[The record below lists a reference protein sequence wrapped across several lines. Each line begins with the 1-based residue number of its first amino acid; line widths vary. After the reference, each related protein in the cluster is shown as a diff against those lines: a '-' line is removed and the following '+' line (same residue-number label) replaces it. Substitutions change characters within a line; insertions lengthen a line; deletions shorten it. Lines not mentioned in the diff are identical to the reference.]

1 MMNFCEQPDVGT
13 WPWSPV
19 VDREIR
25 KPANNWYEGWESK
38 DWGFLPDI
46 PEELIRMRKFNPG
59 MRYLSGVTA
68 DEAAYVVC
76 EFLNFILD
84 FYSCLYIDLTL
95 LLR

>member
-1 MMNFCEQPDVGT
+1 MINFREQPDVGT

-76 EFLNFILD
+76 EFFNFILD
-84 FYSCLYIDLTL
+84 FSSL
-95 LLR
+95 LN

>member
-1 MMNFCEQPDVGT
+1 MINFREQPDVGT

-76 EFLNFILD
+76 EFLISFYIFLLCYIL
-84 FYSCLYIDLTL
+84 T
-95 LLR
+95 